1 MQGQQSPLGPGGTT
15 GSQAGRRGESGVQ
28 DQPKGKTLRV
38 PGLPSECPGH
48 CIHHKTWGSQ
58 ACANTSVPP
67 VPPTPAMMPETLPDL
82 VLCWHHLCWKLI
94 PMGTRDCLAR
104 PRARARTLLARAR
117 TQGHLLRAVRA
128 TRAKEQRLHSRKTA
142 QQVPRVHSGPWQPEA
157 LGRT

>member
-1 MQGQQSPLGPGGTT
+1 M
-15 GSQAGRRGESGVQ
+15 Q

-82 VLCWHHLCWKLI
+82 V
-94 PMGTRDCLAR
+94 GTICAGSSFPWEPETAWLAQE
-104 PRARARTLLARAR
+104 LELE
-117 TQGHLLRAVRA
+117 LF
-128 TRAKEQRLHSRKTA
+128 
-142 QQVPRVHSGPWQPEA
+142 
-157 LGRT
+157 